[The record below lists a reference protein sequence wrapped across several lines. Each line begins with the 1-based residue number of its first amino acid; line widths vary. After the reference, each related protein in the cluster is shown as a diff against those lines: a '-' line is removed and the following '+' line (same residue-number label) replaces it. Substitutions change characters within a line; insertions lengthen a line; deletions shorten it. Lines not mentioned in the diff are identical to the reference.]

1 MQGRDRRHGRHGER
15 KLDPAPSAKAPATA
29 SRRLGSVILVGDE
42 RYSFSVVEES
52 LTTET
57 IAEYR
62 RSRTPHGPSPAGD
75 PRDSRRLAATDL
87 TPREGCGTGHREAL
101 NCSRAGRA
109 ERDLPAAM
117 PT

>member
-15 KLDPAPSAKAPATA
+15 NLDPAPRRQGTSTA

-62 RSRTPHGPSPAGD
+62 RSRTPRTV
-75 PRDSRRLAATDL
+75 PRRRGIRAILAAWLRL
-87 TPREGCGTGHREAL
+87 T
-101 NCSRAGRA
+101 
-109 ERDLPAAM
+109 
-117 PT
+117 

>member
-1 MQGRDRRHGRHGER
+1 MENGISTPRPG
-15 KLDPAPSAKAPATA
+15 AKAPATA

-62 RSRTPHGPSPAGD
+62 RSRTPRTV
-75 PRDSRRLAATDL
+75 PRRRGIRAILAAWLRL
-87 TPREGCGTGHREAL
+87 T
-101 NCSRAGRA
+101 
-109 ERDLPAAM
+109 
-117 PT
+117 